1 MGKKTYTSPEAKVS
15 TEPREEFFVYIGPT
29 ILNVI
34 QSGTIYP
41 GGTRKQMLEKVSE
54 ALKHNPKIETLI
66 VGASTLVSDRVK
78 VITPG
83 NLLYVNYQKV
93 AQGKKN

>member
-1 MGKKTYTSPEAKVS
+1 MGKKSYTPPAVK

-41 GGTRKQMLEKVSE
+41 GGTRKQMLERVSE
-54 ALKHNPKIETLI
+54 ALKHNSKIETLI
-66 VGASTLVSDRVK
+66 VGASTLVDDRVK

-93 AQGKKN
+93 AQGKNN